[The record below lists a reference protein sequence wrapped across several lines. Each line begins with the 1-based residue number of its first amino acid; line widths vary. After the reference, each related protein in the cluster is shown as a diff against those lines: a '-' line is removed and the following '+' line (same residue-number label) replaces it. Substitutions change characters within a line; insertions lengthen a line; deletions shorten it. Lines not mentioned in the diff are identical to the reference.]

1 MSVEAME
8 GSIRSGG
15 LYFSPVHRFT
25 APMSI
30 PIDTRC
36 NEIILE
42 PHMVGPTTDLAM
54 TRFGTC
60 ISSLAVYRLPH
71 FGLRASEQR
80 LWLAGLGGRTDRDIP
95 KRSRPR
101 FLLRKMT

>member
-1 MSVEAME
+1 MFAALVAEHRGFFLREGVGQTMSVEAME

-30 PIDTRC
+30 PIDTRG

-42 PHMVGPTTDLAM
+42 PHMVGTT
-54 TRFGTC
+54 TGT
-60 ISSLAVYRLPH
+60 SDDAV
-71 FGLRASEQR
+71 
-80 LWLAGLGGRTDRDIP
+80 
-95 KRSRPR
+95 
-101 FLLRKMT
+101 